1 MPSMTVVAGVDGS
14 AESMRA
20 AEWAARGAKR
30 HRAPMRLV
38 SAAATPPSTH
48 ERGGLSRA
56 VADELRG
63 ESVRALRDAAA
74 RMEEDLPRLP
84 VSAGLLTGPPAL
96 GVTASG
102 SRALMLVVGARGAGG
117 FAAMRLGWLPAA
129 TWRSADAELLAAD
142 ADSSLAEALAPWRDK
157 YPDVPVRR
165 DVLHDHPGHVLASYS
180 GCADLVVIGRDD
192 SAAGGILHALLDNA
206 HGPVAVVPRHLTL
219 VPVSTGPMA

>member
-1 MPSMTVVAGVDGS
+1 MASMTVVAGVDGS

-20 AEWAARGAKR
+20 AEWGARGAKR

-63 ESVRALRDAAA
+63 ESVRALRDAVA

-117 FAAMRLGWLPAA
+117 FAAMRSAGCPPLPGGPPTPNCSRLTRTAA
-129 TWRSADAELLAAD
+129 SRRRWR
-142 ADSSLAEALAPWRDK
+142 
-157 YPDVPVRR
+157 
-165 DVLHDHPGHVLASYS
+165 PGGTS
-180 GCADLVVIGRDD
+180 I
-192 SAAGGILHALLDNA
+192 
-206 HGPVAVVPRHLTL
+206 
-219 VPVSTGPMA
+219 PMCP